1 MKIYLRDRNKALC
14 DAWSFYFYEAIR
26 DGIVDVSCGNIFDP
40 GPHMQA
46 DAIVSPAN
54 SFVFMNG
61 GIDLVYT
68 RYFGT
73 ELQANLQDAIRQYGG
88 ELLVGNACML
98 EIPNSKDIKYLI
110 SAPTMR
116 VPEDVSNTVNA
127 YLAFKAALTVAKS
140 YGKDI
145 LPQVSIKSILCPGLA
160 TTTGKMSA
168 IQCAYQMIEA
178 FWSTNKNGNLES
190 SLDYYAT
197 LHKIMKDKRFGAT

>member
-54 SFVFMNG
+54 SFGFMDG

-73 ELQANLQDAIRQYGG
+73 ELQANLQDCIKQYGG
-88 ELLVGNACML
+88 ELLVGNALML
-98 EIPNSKDIKYLI
+98 EIPNSNSIKYLI

-127 YLAFKAALTVAKS
+127 YLAFRAVLTVAKHF
-140 YGKDI
+140 DI
-145 LPQVSIKSILCPGLA
+145 QSILCPGLC